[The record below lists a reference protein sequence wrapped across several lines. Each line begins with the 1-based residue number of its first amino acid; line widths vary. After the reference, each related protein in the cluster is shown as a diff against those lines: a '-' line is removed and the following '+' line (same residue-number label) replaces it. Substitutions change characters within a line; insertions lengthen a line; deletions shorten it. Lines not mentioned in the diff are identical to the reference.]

1 MLLGAL
7 RSISSNI
14 LVANLMK
21 DRANKVNDE
30 KHKTLVVNQNET
42 IGNQKKKNLLSD
54 TEYQIPRLYWV

>member
-1 MLLGAL
+1 
-7 RSISSNI
+7 
-14 LVANLMK
+14 MK